1 MHAWFLEIVFRKV
14 CVYVHMFVYLFVF
27 PQLREQTINWWK
39 QLIYEK

>member
-1 MHAWFLEIVFRKV
+1 MPGFLKLFSEKCV
-14 CVYVHMFVYLFVF
+14 CMYVHMFVYLFVF